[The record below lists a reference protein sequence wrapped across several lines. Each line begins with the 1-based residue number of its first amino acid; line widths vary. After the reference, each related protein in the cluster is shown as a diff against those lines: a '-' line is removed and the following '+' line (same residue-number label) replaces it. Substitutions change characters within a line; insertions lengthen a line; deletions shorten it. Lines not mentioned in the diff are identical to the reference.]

1 MVSCTY
7 RSKRSEEVKIAGEAK
22 AWLAPVIPGIRA
34 DLVRVQANH
43 GYLDSSNKIEVVV
56 AQVIS

>member
-1 MVSCTY
+1 
-7 RSKRSEEVKIAGEAK
+7 VKIAGEAK

-43 GYLDSSNKIEVVV
+43 GYLDRSNKIEVVV